1 MQWTIA
7 VANDRALAADPESI
21 HAVLRGC
28 RRSYRY
34 AAANVDEW
42 IVFGARQF
50 GIPAEIMAAAIA
62 RELPDLHL
70 DCEINL
76 DGLQAAMRLQH
87 GLGALRRPLDVADI
101 VDLRFQQA
109 HAAPA

>member
-62 RELPDLHL
+62 RELPNLHL

-76 DGLQAAMRLQH
+76 DGYRRPCGCSMGWARCD
-87 GLGALRRPLDVADI
+87 RPLDVADI
-101 VDLRFQQA
+101 VDLRFQQS
-109 HAAPA
+109 HAPD